1 MSLFEKLNNKR
12 YNLQEKPSDDVV
24 NPQFKDPKN
33 KFNQADNLNK
43 KELNKAKNQFK
54 KDLDASGEKPSSS
67 IKSDLNAKSGSK
79 SKGNKS
85 VKINVKD
92 FEPPV
97 RKSVDARVITKKYN
111 ERNPNRPEYVKPKE
125 FKAAQTNTQLA
136 NPGQQRPLGQLVK
149 RTKPSTTAKS
159 GKLTPGQI
167 DFSKAGELAAK
178 RKARIDSKTG
188 KATQAGVFDFAKNRG
203 GFTRMSQGM
212 SKSDFKKM
220 ITSDPKKAS
229 QFKNI
234 VSKAKT
240 IASDP
245 TSKAYKDIEA
255 KINKSDYA
263 GRIARKGKTAYMNPS
278 QKAAEI
284 ARIKADINA
293 KEALKGRYKKPK
305 TVLKVTQPGSKF
317 RASKQFPGFDVVPTK
332 DPVGKKILKKMDT
345 TGFVPPKPPV
355 KKPNVFK
362 RAIKKVFDPEGWKIP
377 KKDWD
382 LKTIRGPQGSAISQ
396 TRRSFKPGFFGT
408 IKKNFAKLPLRYKI
422 IGGTAI
428 ALSNKN
434 IRKAIVAPFTK
445 PAAPKQYAPY
455 VKTLGFD
462 TGKQN
467 KSRELYKK
475 YLKTNK
481 PDQYN
486 KEFPKKLPKYLNPY
500 NKPTPKPTKY
510 GSTYTFKD
518 KKTGEIGTGSI
529 EREAGILGFQ
539 KPKNIN
545 KNLP

>member
-12 YNLQEKPSDDVV
+12 YNLHEESKDPLDDVLS
-24 NPQFKDPKN
+24 DPN
-33 KFNQADNLNK
+33 
-43 KELNKAKNQFK
+43 LNKAKKTVSKQLSKIGDKLSTNPADPDK
-54 KDLDASGEKPSSS
+54 KSNIATSRGKKKKLAN
-67 IKSDLNAKSGSK
+67 LTAGS
-79 SKGNKS
+79 
-85 VKINVKD
+85 NVQ
-92 FEPPV
+92 
-97 RKSVDARVITKKYN
+97 KSVDAKVITKKFN
-111 ERNPNRPEYVKPKE
+111 QNNPNRPEYVKPDE
-125 FKAAQTNTQLA
+125 FRAAETKTKQVNPKQT
-136 NPGQQRPLGQLVK
+136 RPLGQLVK
-149 RTKPSTTAKS
+149 KTKPSKTAVS

-178 RKARIDSKTG
+178 RKARIDPKTG

-245 TSKAYKDIEA
+245 TSKAYKDIES

-263 GRIARKGKTAYMNPS
+263 GRIPRKGKTAYMNPS

-284 ARIKADINA
+284 ARIKSDINA
-293 KEALKGRYKKPK
+293 REALKGRYKKPR

-332 DPVGKKILKKMDT
+332 DPVGKEILKKMDT

-355 KKPNVFK
+355 KKPSLFK
-362 RAIKKVFDPEGWKIP
+362 RAIKKVLDPEGWKIP

-382 LKTIRGPQGSAISQ
+382 LKPVRWDKAGNVIAQQ
-396 TRRSFKPGFFGT
+396 RRSFKPLGKGILGIQGPVRRLNAMIPNRYKAIGLALLAAPS
-408 IKKNFAKLPLRYKI
+408 IKKTF
-422 IGGTAI
+422 
-428 ALSNKN
+428 
-434 IRKAIVAPFTK
+434 FTPK
-445 PAAPKQYAPY
+445 EKPKQYAPY
-455 VKTLGFD
+455 VKTIGFD
-462 TGKQN
+462 TGKPN

-475 YLKTNK
+475 YLKANK
-481 PDQYN
+481 PDQYS
-486 KEFPKKLPKYLNPY
+486 KEFPKKLPKSMNPF
-500 NKPTPKPTKY
+500 NKPTPKPTQY
-510 GSTYTFKD
+510 GSTFTYKD
-518 KKTGEIGTGSI
+518 KNTGEMATGSKLTTK
-529 EREAGILGFQ
+529 R
-539 KPKNIN
+539 PKNIN

>member
-12 YNLQEKPSDDVV
+12 YNLQEEK
-24 NPQFKDPKN
+24 KDPYSE
-33 KFNQADNLNK
+33 FDAYDNLSKKDQKQLRSSKKQFK
-43 KELNKAKNQFK
+43 KELKQEGDKISSPRKGDVATSGRNINKK
-54 KDLDASGEKPSSS
+54 LSTTTT
-67 IKSDLNAKSGSK
+67 GST
-79 SKGNKS
+79 
-85 VKINVKD
+85 IQ
-92 FEPPV
+92 
-97 RKSVDARVITKKYN
+97 KSVDAKVITKKFN
-111 ERNPNRPEYVKPKE
+111 QNNPNRPEYVKPDE
-125 FKAAQTNTQLA
+125 FKAAETRTKQVNPKQT
-136 NPGQQRPLGQLVK
+136 RPLGQLVK
-149 RTKPSTTAKS
+149 RTKPSKTAVS

-178 RKARIDSKTG
+178 RKARIDPKTG

-240 IASDP
+240 NASDP
-245 TSKAYKDIEA
+245 TSKAYKDIES

-263 GRIARKGKTAYMNPS
+263 GRIPRKGKTAYMSPS

-293 KEALKGRYKKPK
+293 REALKGRYKKPR
-305 TVLKVTQPGSKF
+305 TVLKVTEPGSKF
-317 RASKQFPGFDVVPTK
+317 RASKKFPGFDVVPTK
-332 DPVGKKILKKMDT
+332 NPVGKEILKKMDT
-345 TGFVPPKPPV
+345 TGFVPPKPPT

-362 RAIKKVFDPEGWKIP
+362 RAIKAVLDPEGWKIP
-377 KKDWD
+377 KKNWD
-382 LKTIRGPQGSAISQ
+382 LKPMRYDKLTKLPIAQTRLSFKRGPIGTLRKLNAMVPKRYKAIGLGLLAV
-396 TRRSFKPGFFGT
+396 PT
-408 IKKNFAKLPLRYKI
+408 IKKTF
-422 IGGTAI
+422 
-428 ALSNKN
+428 
-434 IRKAIVAPFTK
+434 FTPK
-445 PAAPKQYAPY
+445 SKPKQYAPY

-486 KEFPKKLPKYLNPY
+486 KEFPKKLPKSMNPY

>member
-12 YNLQEKPSDDVV
+12 YNLQEKKKNPLDDFSDY
-24 NPQFKDPKN
+24 
-33 KFNQADNLNK
+33 DNLSPEEQKNLK
-43 KELNKAKNQFK
+43 QTKNIVKNQIK
-54 KDLDASGEKPSSS
+54 QEGDKISSS
-67 IKSDLNAKSGSK
+67 RKGDVATSGGKKKTLSTTTTGSK
-79 SKGNKS
+79 
-85 VKINVKD
+85 IQ
-92 FEPPV
+92 
-97 RKSVDARVITKKYN
+97 KSVDAKVISKKFN
-111 ERNPNRPEYVKPKE
+111 QNNPNRPEYVKPDE
-125 FKAAQTNTQLA
+125 FKAAETRTKQVNPKQT
-136 NPGQQRPLGQLVK
+136 RPLGQLVK
-149 RTKPSTTAKS
+149 KTKPSKTAVS

-188 KATQAGVFDFAKNRG
+188 KATQAGVFDYAKNRG

-263 GRIARKGKTAYMNPS
+263 GRIPRKGKTAYMSPS

-293 KEALKGRYKKPK
+293 REALKGRYKKPR

-317 RASKQFPGFDVVPTK
+317 RASKKFPGFDVVPTK
-332 DPVGKKILKKMDT
+332 DPVGKEILKKMDT

-355 KKPNVFK
+355 KKPNLFK

-408 IKKNFAKLPLRYKI
+408 IKKNLAKLPLRYKI

-428 ALSNKN
+428 ALSNPS
-434 IRKAIVAPFTK
+434 IRKAIVAPFKK
-445 PAAPKQYAPY
+445 PAAPKQYGPY

-475 YLKTNK
+475 YLKANK

-486 KEFPKKLPKYLNPY
+486 KEFPKKLPKSMNPY

>member
-12 YNLQEKPSDDVV
+12 YNLQEKKNPLDDFSDYD
-24 NPQFKDPKN
+24 NLSPKEQKDLKKTKN
-33 KFNQADNLNK
+33 IVKNQIKDEGDKISSSTRYPDATSGRNIKKTLAPTTTSTSKVQRSVDAKVISKKFNQN
-43 KELNKAKNQFK
+43 
-54 KDLDASGEKPSSS
+54 
-67 IKSDLNAKSGSK
+67 
-79 SKGNKS
+79 
-85 VKINVKD
+85 
-92 FEPPV
+92 
-97 RKSVDARVITKKYN
+97 
-111 ERNPNRPEYVKPKE
+111 NPNRPEYVKPDE
-125 FKAAQTNTQLA
+125 FKAAETRTKQVNPKQT
-136 NPGQQRPLGQLVK
+136 RPLGQLVK
-149 RTKPSTTAKS
+149 RTKPSKTAVS

-178 RKARIDSKTG
+178 RKARIDPKTG

-263 GRIARKGKTAYMNPS
+263 GRIPRKGKTAYMSPS

-293 KEALKGRYKKPK
+293 REALKGRYKKPR
-305 TVLKVTQPGSKF
+305 TVLKVTEPGSVFRKSKF
-317 RASKQFPGFDVVPTK
+317 KGFDVVPTK
-332 DPVGKKILKKMDT
+332 NPVGKEILKKMDT
-345 TGFVPPKPPV
+345 TGFVPPKPPT

-362 RAIKKVFDPEGWKIP
+362 RAIKAVLDPEGWKIP
-377 KKDWD
+377 KKNWD
-382 LKTIRGPQGSAISQ
+382 LKPMRYDKLTKLPIAQTRLSFKRGPIGTLRKLNAMVPKRYKAIGLGLLAV
-396 TRRSFKPGFFGT
+396 PT
-408 IKKNFAKLPLRYKI
+408 IKKTF
-422 IGGTAI
+422 
-428 ALSNKN
+428 
-434 IRKAIVAPFTK
+434 FTPK
-445 PAAPKQYAPY
+445 SKPKQYAPY

-475 YLKTNK
+475 YLKANK

-486 KEFPKKLPKYLNPY
+486 KEFPKKLPKSMNPY

-518 KKTGEIGTGSI
+518 KKTGEMGTGSI

>member
-12 YNLQEKPSDDVV
+12 YNLQEEKKDPYSEFDAYDNPSKEEQKQLRSSKK
-24 NPQFKDPKN
+24 QFKKELKQEGDKISSPRKGDVATSGGKTKKLAPTTTGGKIKKGVDARLITK
-33 KFNQADNLNK
+33 KFNQN
-43 KELNKAKNQFK
+43 
-54 KDLDASGEKPSSS
+54 
-67 IKSDLNAKSGSK
+67 
-79 SKGNKS
+79 
-85 VKINVKD
+85 
-92 FEPPV
+92 
-97 RKSVDARVITKKYN
+97 
-111 ERNPNRPEYVKPKE
+111 NPNRPEYVKPDE
-125 FKAAQTNTQLA
+125 FKAAETKTKQVNPKQT
-136 NPGQQRPLGQLVK
+136 RPLGQLVK
-149 RTKPSTTAKS
+149 KTKPSKTAIS

-203 GFTRMSQGM
+203 GFNRMSKGM

-234 VSKAKT
+234 VSKAKK

-245 TSKAYKDIEA
+245 TSKAYKDIER
-255 KINKSDYA
+255 KINTSDYA
-263 GRIARKGKTAYMNPS
+263 GRIPRKGKTAYMNPS

-293 KEALKGRYKKPK
+293 REARKNLYKKPK
-305 TVLKVTQPGSKF
+305 TVLKVTEPGSVFRKSKF
-317 RASKQFPGFDVVPTK
+317 KGFDVVPTSN
-332 DPVGKKILKKMDT
+332 PVGKEILKKMDT
-345 TGFVPPKPPV
+345 TGFVPPKPPSKPPNLFQRM
-355 KKPNVFK
+355 KKSLL
-362 RAIKKVFDPEGWKIP
+362 DPQSWKIP

-382 LKTIRGPQGSAISQ
+382 LKPMRYDKAGNVIAQ
-396 TRRSFKPGFFGT
+396 TRRSFKPGVVGT
-408 IKKNFAKLPLRYKI
+408 VKKTLAKLPLRYKI

-428 ALSNKN
+428 ALSNPT
-434 IRKAIVAPFTK
+434 IRKAIFGGGK
-445 PAAPKQYAPY
+445 PEKPKQYVPA
-455 VKTLGFD
+455 VKTFGFD
-462 TGKQN
+462 TGKPN
-467 KSRELYKK
+467 KSKELYKK
-475 YLKTNK
+475 YLKANK

-486 KEFPKKLPKYLNPY
+486 KEFPKKLPKSMNPY

-518 KKTGEIGTGSI
+518 KKTGEMGTGSI